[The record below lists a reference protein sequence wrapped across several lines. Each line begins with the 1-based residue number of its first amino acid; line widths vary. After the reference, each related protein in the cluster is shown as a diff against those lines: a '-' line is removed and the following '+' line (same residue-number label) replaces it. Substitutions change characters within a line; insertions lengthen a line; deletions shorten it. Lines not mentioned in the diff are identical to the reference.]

1 MFTLL
6 LLLLLLLHKLL
17 QHLGKILQ
25 RWLMLLVLVLL
36 GEECVCEVGCLGLLV
51 LELFQEGSEVCA
63 RQVKG
68 GAVFLLLLLCLVE
81 LLKQRRRRCK
91 GVRPLCSWRAAAGW
105 KQRCWGGCEG
115 RSAWWRRVVP
125 LQRRIAKDDL
135 VGEERP
141 ALCRRRRWDCR
152 EVVCLHLLQADER
165 GQGVRAGSSTG
176 V

>member
-1 MFTLL
+1 M
-6 LLLLLLLHKLL
+6 
-17 QHLGKILQ
+17 
-25 RWLMLLVLVLL
+25 
-36 GEECVCEVGCLGLLV
+36 
-51 LELFQEGSEVCA
+51 
-63 RQVKG
+63 
-68 GAVFLLLLLCLVE
+68 LLLLCLVE

>member
-1 MFTLL
+1 M
-6 LLLLLLLHKLL
+6 
-17 QHLGKILQ
+17 
-25 RWLMLLVLVLL
+25 
-36 GEECVCEVGCLGLLV
+36 
-51 LELFQEGSEVCA
+51 
-63 RQVKG
+63 
-68 GAVFLLLLLCLVE
+68 
-81 LLKQRRRRCK
+81 
-91 GVRPLCSWRAAAGW
+91 
-105 KQRCWGGCEG
+105 
-115 RSAWWRRVVP
+115 VP